1 MRITGGKYG
10 GQKMLGPTHQ
20 GLRPTT
26 DRVREALFSIL
37 GDSFWQG
44 RVLDLFA
51 GTGALGIEALS
62 RGARYVCFVEKDP
75 KGLRLIKQ
83 NLQNLPDVT
92 TKVRV
97 FPGDVLRILPRISR
111 EEQAFDLILLDP
123 PFKAK
128 LWLRLL
134 EVISRLPLLAPT
146 GQLVVEITKADSIPD
161 QVGCLQRVDKR
172 VYGEVSLEFWQY
184 TTDGADD
191 DGYCHLPGKF

>member
-10 GQKMLGPTHQ
+10 GLKLLGPAHQ

-75 KGLRLIKQ
+75 KGLRLLKR
-83 NLQNLPDVT
+83 NLQHLPDVT
-92 TKVRV
+92 TEVHI
-97 FPGDVLRILPRISR
+97 FPGDVLRMLPRISR
-111 EEQAFDLILLDP
+111 AEQAFDLILLDP
-123 PFKAK
+123 PFNAK
-128 LWLRLL
+128 LWLRVL
-134 EVISRLPLLAPT
+134 ELISRLPLLAPA
-146 GQLVVEITKADSIPD
+146 GQLVVEIPKDDLLPN
-161 QVGCLQRVDKR
+161 QVGRLQRVDKR
-172 VYGEVSLEFWQY
+172 VYGEVSIEFWQY

-191 DGYCHLPGKF
+191 DGYCHLPR